1 MIWGQ
6 KSHIFCCVD
15 IGPIRVKR
23 PMAKMTIMTDFFYK
37 MPMIL
42 GKCKLDIKLDETK
55 LTAEFDLFRLHLHV
69 EMEKE

>member
-1 MIWGQ
+1 
-6 KSHIFCCVD
+6 
-15 IGPIRVKR
+15 
-23 PMAKMTIMTDFFYK
+23 MAKMTIMTDFFYK